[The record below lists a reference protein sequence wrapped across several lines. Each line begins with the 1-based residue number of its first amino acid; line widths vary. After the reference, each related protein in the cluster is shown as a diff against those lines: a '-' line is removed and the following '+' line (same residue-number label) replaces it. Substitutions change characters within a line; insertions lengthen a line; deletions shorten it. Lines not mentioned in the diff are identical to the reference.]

1 MKRLLLIILV
11 LVSVNSFSQ
20 SRDTIII
27 SNDSLKYEV
36 IIFQPGFDVWL
47 ITNARP
53 RGFYSLSYLETQ
65 NKFYVSDWNRRYNDF
80 YIQYESN
87 VRYGYEVNYILF
99 NSTEPCNKY
108 IMKPE
113 YKAKFKKL
121 QSRPFLNQ

>member
-99 NSTEPCNKY
+99 NYFQYFRLKTGQK
-108 IMKPE
+108 IGIR
-113 YKAKFKKL
+113 
-121 QSRPFLNQ
+121 SR